1 MLKNKSG
8 FVGIGAYAGN
18 QLLPFYKDGYPCL
31 FANTATTDL
40 DSLTE
45 VDEQYKY
52 QIPGGEGCNKD
63 RIKSRELFRK
73 DIDNIINEVKEK
85 LPGIEYLFVVAS
97 LGGGTGAGSVMPMK
111 RVAMNDLDIKAC
123 IVITVLPN
131 TKTES
136 IQALINSYETLAEL
150 EALEE
155 PGTMF
160 ILDNDKNNNKMKI
173 NEIFF
178 CHLDALLTLD
188 CNSALGNIDD
198 AEVEQMLC
206 SRGVSM

>member
-8 FVGIGAYAGN
+8 FCGIGAYGGN
-18 QLLPFYKDGYPCL
+18 QILPFYKAGYPCL

-40 DSLTE
+40 ESLTE
-45 VDEQYKY
+45 VEDQYKY

-63 RIKSRELFRK
+63 RTKSRELFRK

-111 RVAMNDLDIKAC
+111 RVAMNDLNIKAC

-150 EALEE
+150 
-155 PGTMF
+155 
-160 ILDNDKNNNKMKI
+160 
-173 NEIFF
+173 
-178 CHLDALLTLD
+178 
-188 CNSALGNIDD
+188 
-198 AEVEQMLC
+198 
-206 SRGVSM
+206 